1 MKRVILAFVAAAAVS
16 SLGLGGCVKMDKTPP
31 KNLPAYVTLYPG
43 STQVMNMSVAGVTAD
58 AFTTPDPPDTVMI
71 FYRNQAS
78 ANGLSENATPAPAGA
93 SPGQQQA
100 TFTDTS
106 GKMLVVMAKPQSNLT
121 LVSLTWKTPP
131 ASGS

>member
-1 MKRVILAFVAAAAVS
+1 MKRLILALVAAVAV
-16 SLGLGGCVKMDKTPP
+16 GGCVKMDKTPP
-31 KNLPAYVTLYPG
+31 KDLPAYVKLYPG
-43 STQVMNMSVAGVTAD
+43 STQVMNMSMGGVTAD
-58 AFTTPDPPDTVMI
+58 AFTTTDPPDTVMI

-78 ANGLSENATPAPAGA
+78 ANGLTETAAPASATASA

-106 GKMLVVMAKPQSNLT
+106 GKMLVVLAKPQSNLT